1 MFSILRV
8 NFADQKKIIVMQKS
22 IFLLAIVA
30 GILTS
35 CKNEKETV
43 YTAFDPSSLDTTF
56 NPGDDFYEYVNA
68 KWIASHPI
76 PADKSRF
83 ASFDEL
89 DELSNT
95 TLHKV
100 MEDAAAA
107 KSEKGSN
114 TQKVGDF
121 WFSGMDTVAI
131 EQAGMEP
138 LKPYIAKI
146 DAIETSDDLI
156 KVAAEMHG
164 MYNFPIFSNWVSQDA
179 MNSSEQI
186 LELWQGGLGMPDRD
200 YYVRPDAKSEQ
211 LRKDYVQ
218 HIANLFKLSGV
229 DSEVAQSNAE
239 MIMRLETQLAEAS
252 MRRVDMRDPYAIYN
266 KMTKE
271 DLNVLAPAINWN
283 LYFTEIKAPEFTSL
297 NVAQPAFFTQ
307 VNALM
312 KSVPLNDWKTYMQ
325 FHLLNFAAGYLSSDF
340 VAENF
345 DFYQKKLGGVQ
356 EMKPRWKR
364 VVQEANN
371 GLGEALGQEYVK
383 VAFSPESKERM
394 KVMIED
400 LRASLSERIDQLE
413 WMSDST
419 KLMAHQ
425 KLDAISIKIGYPDKW
440 RDYSTLEIDRGPY
453 VLNVIRANEFE
464 SKRNMDKIGKPVDK
478 TEWGMSPQT
487 VNAYYNPSNNEIVFP
502 AAILQPPFFDPN
514 ADDALNYGGIGAVIG
529 HEITH
534 GFDDQGRQ
542 FDAEGNLKQWWTMDD
557 DTRFKDRANVVVTQ
571 FNSYCP
577 LDSVCIDG
585 MLTLGENIADFGG
598 LTVAY
603 NAFKR
608 TDEYKS
614 ETSIDGFT
622 PSQRFF
628 IGFARIWAGAYRE
641 ESMRTQLLTNPHS
654 PGKWRVNGTLTN
666 MPEWYEAFGIKEG
679 DKLYKPENQ
688 RAMIW

>member
-1 MFSILRV
+1 
-8 NFADQKKIIVMQKS
+8 
-22 IFLLAIVA
+22 
-30 GILTS
+30 
-35 CKNEKETV
+35 
-43 YTAFDPSSLDTTF
+43 
-56 NPGDDFYEYVNA
+56 
-68 KWIASHPI
+68 
-76 PADKSRF
+76 
-83 ASFDEL
+83 
-89 DELSNT
+89 
-95 TLHKV
+95 
-100 MEDAAAA
+100 
-107 KSEKGSN
+107 
-114 TQKVGDF
+114 
-121 WFSGMDTVAI
+121 
-131 EQAGMEP
+131 
-138 LKPYIAKI
+138 
-146 DAIETSDDLI
+146 
-156 KVAAEMHG
+156 

-229 DSEVAQSNAE
+229 EGEVAQKNAD

-325 FHLLNFAAGYLSSDF
+325 FHLLNFAAGYLSGDF

-425 KLDAISIKIGYPDKW
+425 KLDAIAIKIGYPDKW
-440 RDYSTLEIDRGPY
+440 RDYSTLKLTE
-453 VLNVIRANEFE
+453 VL
-464 SKRNMDKIGKPVDK
+464 M
-478 TEWGMSPQT
+478 
-487 VNAYYNPSNNEIVFP
+487 Y
-502 AAILQPPFFDPN
+502 
-514 ADDALNYGGIGAVIG
+514 
-529 HEITH
+529 
-534 GFDDQGRQ
+534 
-542 FDAEGNLKQWWTMDD
+542 
-557 DTRFKDRANVVVTQ
+557 
-571 FNSYCP
+571 
-577 LDSVCIDG
+577 
-585 MLTLGENIADFGG
+585 
-598 LTVAY
+598 
-603 NAFKR
+603 
-608 TDEYKS
+608 
-614 ETSIDGFT
+614 
-622 PSQRFF
+622 
-628 IGFARIWAGAYRE
+628 
-641 ESMRTQLLTNPHS
+641 
-654 PGKWRVNGTLTN
+654 
-666 MPEWYEAFGIKEG
+666 
-679 DKLYKPENQ
+679 
-688 RAMIW
+688 